1 MKGAPV
7 LRRRTRQRAAI
18 RSVLEAARRP
28 LSVAEI
34 LELARRQVSGLGV
47 ATVYRAVGALLEEG
61 FLTAV
66 EISGEA
72 PRYEVAGR
80 GHHHHFRCRR
90 CQRVFEVQGCVPE
103 VERLSPAGFVLEE
116 HEILLSGLCS
126 ECAERRRG

>member
-7 LRRRTRQRAAI
+7 QRRRTRQRAAI
-18 RSVLEAARRP
+18 RAALEAARRP

-34 LELARRQVSGLGV
+34 LELARRQVRGLGI
-47 ATVYRAVGALLEEG
+47 ATVYRAVAAMLEEG
-61 FLTAV
+61 FLTPV

-90 CQRVFEVQGCVPE
+90 CGRVFEMEGCVPE
-103 VERLSPAGFVLEE
+103 VELLAPPGFLPEC
-116 HEILLSGLCS
+116 HEILLSGLCR
-126 ECAERRRG
+126 ECNKGLSR